1 VFLLIIVGFLL
12 GIIIYQCLVIK
23 RLRGS
28 SYKINGGDPFSVPVD
43 EENDSSQN
51 TNLGNSVRNQSVN
64 MMLPIDR
71 SAKAKA
77 NKRVYQNDS
86 LLELEKFS

>member
-1 VFLLIIVGFLL
+1 
-12 GIIIYQCLVIK
+12 
-23 RLRGS
+23 
-28 SYKINGGDPFSVPVD
+28 
-43 EENDSSQN
+43 
-51 TNLGNSVRNQSVN
+51 
-64 MMLPIDR
+64 MLPIDR